1 MILIPHGKKIALIAT
16 SLFVT
21 TLSLVFF
28 FVGGSE
34 GHQNLQAN
42 IFAEFF
48 HKGGAFVSYMEKDA
62 PVAALDLSGSVIE
75 VNEKFTLTLGYQSR
89 DVVMKNFFSLLSAED
104 LPAFA
109 ADFSS
114 VSTSG
119 KVLVHSG
126 PYHLMASDGKEHVVL
141 ATFDLVRQEGGSGKM
156 MVVTLKDIT
165 ESLEKDKNIK
175 SGSGSTGGST
185 GKPIKDLEGE
195 KDEDENR
202 IIVEKTV

>member
-28 FVGGSE
+28 FVGGGE

-42 IFAEFF
+42 VFAEFF
-48 HKGGAFVSYMEKDA
+48 HNGGAFVSYMEKDA

-75 VNEKFTLTLGYQSR
+75 INQKFTATLGYQSR

-126 PYHLMASDGKEHVVL
+126 PYHLMANDGKEHVVL

-156 MVVTLKDIT
+156 VVVTLKDIT
-165 ESLEKDKNIK
+165 ESLDKNIK
-175 SGSGSTGGST
+175 PSSSGGGST
-185 GKPIKDLEGE
+185 GKPIKNLDSE
-195 KDEDENR
+195 KKDDENR